1 MDDSRCPQNTAV
13 LYGSTPLTLRDLCR
27 GSCVR
32 VRDFVYM
39 IGVDGCIVC
48 VPLSVSSDSH
58 CKL

>member
-39 IGVDGCIVC
+39 IRLGWTG
-48 VPLSVSSDSH
+48 VSSVFRS
-58 CKL
+58 L